1 MAQRM
6 RKARR
11 LKNEEGARNQKREKE
26 KKGRG
31 KELKK

>member
-1 MAQRM
+1 M

-11 LKNEEGARNQKREKE
+11 LKNEEGARNQKREEE
-26 KKGRG
+26 KMAQG